1 MKRMHMMMP
10 LQHAVQCT
18 QVNWL
23 MFIDAMKIIMKP
35 YCEVPQDI
43 EQTFFLFIKLGQ
55 CVMILFFFF
64 YFYLQNHTIYVFKTY
79 CSVLEA
85 IFNTLVDTTFF

>member
-1 MKRMHMMMP
+1 MKRMQMMMP

-43 EQTFFLFIKLGQ
+43 EKTNMFFCLLN
-55 CVMILFFFF
+55 LD
-64 YFYLQNHTIYVFKTY
+64 
-79 CSVLEA
+79 SVL
-85 IFNTLVDTTFF
+85 